1 MINLKMKNPL
11 KGKKLV
17 QLVILIGTIAIFSTC
32 EKDADDFG
40 SDVLAR
46 QDSIPVLKD
55 TLYNLNTF
63 LEKEPKFI
71 TKSTG
76 KLMIGNITNEYFG
89 QTVSSALGEFFL
101 TSAVDSGASVSLEDV
116 QAEVIITYD
125 ELFGSEEAM
134 DIQLYKVKEKLDLG
148 ENYYSNDNPED
159 YYNTSEPLISDS
171 INHIREDSTYK
182 IKLTKSFT
190 EKLKNRTFKTV
201 DDTLSFTQAIPGI
214 VFVPQDQTGEGSLM
228 AASIS
233 NCNMYLYRT
242 TYPTDSTTV
251 IDTIKYSM
259 NSNFGIRFNMF
270 KHDYTKATAIPSINT
285 SLNSEEEDS
294 LLFIQNLQG
303 TRARINFSDID
314 KIRAKYEGKLI
325 ANASLIF
332 DVKNSYNPQDT
343 TESYMSAFVYNQDS
357 TYNKLNSYMQTI
369 INGQQLQPFEGIYDK
384 TNNEM
389 VFNLTAYYQN
399 LLKGRIEEDI
409 IYLHTA
415 NRSTSYNQIVL
426 PGSNSST
433 PARLEIEYYN
443 TSK

>member
-1 MINLKMKNPL
+1 
-11 KGKKLV
+11 
-17 QLVILIGTIAIFSTC
+17 
-32 EKDADDFG
+32 
-40 SDVLAR
+40 
-46 QDSIPVLKD
+46 
-55 TLYNLNTF
+55 
-63 LEKEPKFI
+63 
-71 TKSTG
+71 
-76 KLMIGNITNEYFG
+76 
-89 QTVSSALGEFFL
+89 
-101 TSAVDSGASVSLEDV
+101 VDSGASVSLEDV